1 MAKKEEDLLTEKD
14 LNAREKDFLKVF
26 NFAFDRGY
34 RRTEHPFGALLQKGR
49 VGINMQGIFVW
60 TQTSKKSDK
69 NIVFK
74 WVRVFE
80 YKENS
85 DEFIKKIQ
93 ELDK

>member
-49 VGINMQGIFVW
+49 VGINMQGIFTRW
-60 TQTSKKSDK
+60 SLGKEDRKK
-69 NIVFK
+69 
-74 WVRVFE
+74 
-80 YKENS
+80 
-85 DEFIKKIQ
+85 
-93 ELDK
+93 L